1 MTQDRTRRFTN
12 RRAFLAGAVG
22 TASALAGC
30 SALTGSSGESTTTSP
45 AVTTADGTVNASAGG
60 APSIDDLPDL
70 EGDLTVYLGRG
81 EGGAYGDLVSYLE
94 DTRYDDFSV
103 TLKRGPSSGL
113 ANTILTEADNG
124 GSPADV
130 FWSIDAAS
138 LALVAKNGLAASF
151 PSDLTGVVPAKFRDS
166 KRRWVGL
173 TGRARAI
180 PYNTEALSADD
191 IPASVFD
198 IPDRERFRDALG
210 WAPSYGSFQAFVT
223 AMRHLE
229 GEERTREWLTGIQNT
244 GVQSYPGEFGVTY
257 DVAQGTV
264 DAGLANHYYALRLK
278 QSKPDAPVDLAF
290 TRGGPGALIN
300 VAGALV
306 LDSTERFDLATNFV
320 RHFLTREIQTYLVEH
335 VYSYPLA
342 PGVAPPDG
350 GDIELPSLADLD
362 PPDIDLATLGNVQET
377 IALLRDTGVL

>member
-1 MTQDRTRRFTN
+1 MTRDRTSRRTN
-12 RRAFLAGAVG
+12 RRAFLASAASTAGALG
-22 TASALAGC
+22 LAGC
-30 SALTGSSGESTTTSP
+30 SGFGGGGNTSGNDTTTL
-45 AVTTADGTVNASAGG
+45 DGGNGSGG
-60 APSIDDLPDL
+60 VSIDDLPAL

-81 EGGAYGDLVSYLE
+81 EGGAYGDLVNYFQDSL
-94 DTRYDDFSV
+94 YDDFSV

-124 GSPADV
+124 ESPADV

-138 LALVAKNGLAASF
+138 LALVAEQGLAASL
-151 PSDLTGVVPAKFRDS
+151 PTEITNTVPAKFRDS

-180 PYNTEALSADD
+180 PYNTETLSASDVPD
-191 IPASVFD
+191 SVFD
-198 IPDRERFRDALG
+198 VPGQDRFRDALG

-223 AMRHLE
+223 AMIHLE
-229 GEERTREWLTGIQNT
+229 GESRTREWLNAVQAS

-264 DAGLANHYYALRLK
+264 AAGFANHYYALRLK
-278 QSKPDAPVDLAF
+278 QARPDAPLDLAF
-290 TRGGPGALIN
+290 TSGGPGSLIN

-306 LDSTERFDLATNFV
+306 LDSTDKSDLAQNFV
-320 RHFLTREIQTYLVEH
+320 RHLLAAEVQSYLVEH

-342 PGVAPPDG
+342 PGVSPPSG
-350 GDIELPSLADLD
+350 GDIDLPTLDELN
-362 PPDIDLATLGNVQET
+362 PPDIDLATLGDVQNT